1 MYKIKDII
9 YDKETGTSYAEITT
23 ELGNFAGYAFLNP
36 EDKEIES
43 NFLGCEIAE
52 YRAVINY
59 LKEARYR
66 VNIGLHAL
74 YKARNMFKKS
84 NQDYSTLEKI
94 IANYEEENEEYKQD
108 IQEINNAID
117 KKLDD
122 RIRILNKITK
132 KKEKDSK

>member
-9 YDKETGTSYAEITT
+9 YDKESGMSCAEITT

-59 LKEARYR
+59 LKEARHR

-84 NQDYSTLEKI
+84 NQDYSTLEKT
-94 IANYEEENEEYKQD
+94 IANYERENEEYKQD
-108 IQEINNAID
+108 IQEINSAID